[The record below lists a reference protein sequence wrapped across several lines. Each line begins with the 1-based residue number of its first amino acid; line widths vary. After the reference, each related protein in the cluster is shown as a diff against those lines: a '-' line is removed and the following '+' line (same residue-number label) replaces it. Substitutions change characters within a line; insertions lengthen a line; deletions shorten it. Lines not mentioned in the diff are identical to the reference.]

1 MISLVLGKA
10 KFGEIWKIWFIPNI
24 FHEVSEW
31 VYICSN
37 LFSPSYSQL
46 SSQSSGLDFQRR
58 TWRSK
63 CSRTTCVNP
72 MLYKLCVCMWG
83 MCVHESI
90 TLSPPAPFH
99 RPPWVPI
106 PDQGPYTDICCWLT
120 QKVPVSSPAE
130 VLWAPGLA
138 AGGCC
143 PLVAEPMPHG
153 MGRHV
158 LKRVVLGS
166 LGLGCGCRAVAGT
179 PACQLHQLCPSTR
192 ALRITWGPGEA
203 WRVCV
208 PWASEC
214 RRGQGSHLAIRD
226 TSSAFPLGPGETQ
239 CV

>member
-1 MISLVLGKA
+1 MAHETVDERDHAQHHCSQTGDYSAIVLKNEA
-10 KFGEIWKIWFIPNI
+10 MPHCTKRTCA
-24 FHEVSEW
+24 FHSRGCWSHTHE
-31 VYICSN
+31 
-37 LFSPSYSQL
+37 QD
-46 SSQSSGLDFQRR
+46 GL
-58 TWRSK
+58 
-63 CSRTTCVNP
+63 
-72 MLYKLCVCMWG
+72 WG
-83 MCVHESI
+83 MRVHESI